1 MKKSIPEYINTL
13 SDGDFEI
20 LEEIF
25 DNKYSQMMALY
36 WLIRDY
42 SDVTTSLTYD
52 GSVDSNVLRIEMTL
66 LNHKPK
72 KVVEEI
78 ESNIDE
84 DSSNIDVSV
93 WYDGKVIYLE
103 LIKED
108 ESETE

>member
-25 DNKYSQMMALY
+25 DDKYYQMKALY
-36 WLIRDY
+36 WLICDY

-66 LNHKPK
+66 VNKKPK

-84 DSSNIDVSV
+84 DSDISVSV
-93 WYDGKVIYLE
+93 WHEGKVIYLE
-103 LIKED
+103 LIKE